1 MLPLLVGETSPMVES
16 MKTAFQ
22 TCATDT
28 IAAIGAI
35 APIALSIFVC
45 IFLWKKGK
53 QFFAAMGK

>member
-1 MLPLLVGETSPMVES
+1 MLTIAGEANAMVDS
-16 MKTAFQ
+16 MKAAFQ
-22 TCATDT
+22 TCATDS

-53 QFFAAMGK
+53 QFFSAMGK